1 MVRLDPSAHRI
12 KTGLYNIVYQS
23 IISKPKNFNKI
34 LNRIVPSYP
43 GHAPG
48 RLSVGFQFTLGLD
61 EGRGFLD
68 HQITGLLAVSPP
80 YAPESLFRHH
90 LAQLPE
96 AERPA
101 DGAPYGQLGAD
112 LG

>member
-1 MVRLDPSAHRI
+1 M
-12 KTGLYNIVYQS
+12 
-23 IISKPKNFNKI
+23 
-34 LNRIVPSYP
+34 
-43 GHAPG
+43 
-48 RLSVGFQFTLGLD
+48 GFQFTLGLD

-80 YAPESLFRHH
+80 YAPESLLRHH

-101 DGAPYGQLGAD
+101 DGAPYGQLVAD